1 MSYYRKDGETTM
13 RILKGPKQYV
23 ALEKEKLKERIRKLQ
38 NFPKLA
44 IVQVGENEASNRYVR
59 NKVKD
64 CEEVGIVADIY
75 NYPENTTE
83 FELDDEL
90 THLQEFYDGV
100 IVQLPLPQH
109 IRPSIATAAITPEKD
124 VDGFRHDSWYNPATP
139 QGIINYLKWCGFEFE
154 GRHAVVI
161 GRSEIVGKPMARM
174 LLEENMTVTVCHS
187 RTAQDDMGILLSTA
201 DLVICAVGKPEFLDC
216 YRTAAPVIDVGIN
229 FNENGKL
236 VGDCYNT
243 EGRDVTPVPGGVG
256 LLTRVALLENVV
268 TAAETKE
275 ERENATK

>member
-1 MSYYRKDGETTM
+1 MTM
-13 RILKGPKQYV
+13 RILKDPKLYV
-23 ALEKEKLKERIRKLQ
+23 AQKKEELKDRIRKLK

-44 IVQVGENEASNRYVR
+44 IIQVGENEASNRYVR

-64 CEEVGIVADIY
+64 CEEIGIAADVY

-90 THLQEFYDGV
+90 THLQEYYDGV

-109 IRPSIATAAITPEKD
+109 IRPSIATAAINPEKD

-139 QGIINYLKWCGFEFE
+139 QGIINYLRWCGFEFE

-187 RTAQDDMGILLSTA
+187 RTAQDDMGILLTTA
-201 DLVICAVGKPEFLDC
+201 DLVVCAVGKAEFLDC
-216 YRTAAPVIDVGIN
+216 DRTAAPVIDVGIN
-229 FNENGKL
+229 FDENGKL

-256 LLTRVALLENVV
+256 LLTRVSLLENVV
-268 TAAETKE
+268 IAAEIKE
-275 ERENATK
+275 GKENATK

>member
-13 RILKGPKQYV
+13 RILKEPKQYV
-23 ALEKEKLKERIRKLQ
+23 VLEKENLKERIRKLQ

-44 IVQVGENEASNRYVR
+44 IVQVGENKASNRYVR

-109 IRPSIATAAITPEKD
+109 IRPSIATAAILPEKD

-201 DLVICAVGKPEFLDC
+201 DLVVCAVGKPEFLDC
-216 YRTAAPVIDVGIN
+216 DRTTAPVIDVGIN

-256 LLTRVALLENVV
+256 LLTRVALLKNVV
-268 TAAETKE
+268 MAAETKE

>member
-1 MSYYRKDGETTM
+1 MTM
-13 RILKGPKQYV
+13 RILKDPKLYV
-23 ALEKEKLKERIRKLQ
+23 AQKKEELKDRIRKLK

-44 IVQVGENEASNRYVR
+44 IIQVGENEASNRYVR

-64 CEEVGIVADIY
+64 CEEIGIAADVY

-90 THLQEFYDGV
+90 THLQEYYDGV

-109 IRPSIATAAITPEKD
+109 IRPSIATAAINPEKD

-139 QGIINYLKWCGFEFE
+139 QGIINYLRWCGFEFE

-174 LLEENMTVTVCHS
+174 LLEENMTITVCHS
-187 RTAQDDMGILLSTA
+187 RTAQDDMGILLTTA
-201 DLVICAVGKPEFLDC
+201 DLVVCAVGKAEFLDC
-216 YRTAAPVIDVGIN
+216 YRTTAPVIDVGIN

-256 LLTRVALLENVV
+256 LLTRVSLLENVV
-268 TAAETKE
+268 IAAEIKE
-275 ERENATK
+275 GKENATK